1 MTTKCIMYVLHHIK
15 LYMPMEYNISGF
27 IRQGR
32 ERSNFVY
39 QELLS
44 LSITY
49 IITGL
54 IVNVPPYNFTEPALP
69 I

>member
-1 MTTKCIMYVLHHIK
+1 MYVIHHIK
-15 LYMPMEYNISGF
+15 LYMPMEYNICGF
-27 IRQGR
+27 VRQGR

-39 QELLS
+39 LLS

-54 IVNVPPYNFTEPALP
+54 IVNVPLYNFTESALP